1 MIKTH
6 DELQKKDAVYKL
18 FLGNWYFLAGRN
30 WKYDLN
36 YKTWQ
41 NFISL

>member
-18 FLGNWYFLAGRN
+18 FLGNFDTFWLAETESTIWTTKLDRI
-30 WKYDLN
+30 L
-36 YKTWQ
+36 
-41 NFISL
+41 